1 MIAPFY
7 YNLLLAAYFTFVQLG
22 LRTLVIAGKKITEG
36 EFRQFIDLIE
46 TAKQDLQNRDQA
58 VSTLR

>member
-36 EFRQFIDLIE
+36 EFRKFIDLIE